1 MKKIIAIAISIVLF
15 NSQSHAQLGGLLKKK
30 DKGTE
35 AGTATANASAEP
47 DEPGTIFGNYYFKV
61 IHGIKARPVPAYD
74 SYNVEKSLPNKGT
87 LAIKRVESGKDEV
100 VMLAWGGENKCGY
113 SYKNNVCGACAQTNA
128 AGFVR
133 YRALDYFDDP
143 AKANAETQSAWF
155 VKSDISSF
163 ADGILSIG
171 NIQDFDF
178 RGLIILSKDKSKLD
192 AVTPENVKDMA
203 AIAHNN
209 YKEAL
214 KNGDK
219 GKPMPKPG
227 NALNAPVFAKAKAAA
242 AAASRTWLAG
252 KGYTNLEP
260 VYAYEMANGSEFSVV
275 KDNAGNQTARQV
287 QFFVVCKNKEVGD
300 KNDLNN
306 YKFKT
311 KYVAFPATV
320 REDGSGASFSGK
332 YYVTIMGFG
341 IPIMDSE
348 NAMMYK

>member
-1 MKKIIAIAISIVLF
+1 MKKTTTVLLF
-15 NSQSHAQLGGLLKKK
+15 ILALCSSQANAQFGGLLKKK
-30 DKGTE
+30 DKTTDNVTE
-35 AGTATANASAEP
+35 ATTAKAE

-61 IHGIKARPVPAYD
+61 IHGVKARPMPAYD
-74 SYNVEKSLPNKGT
+74 SYNVEQSLPKKGT
-87 LAIKRVESGKDEV
+87 IAIKRVESGKDEV
-100 VMLAWGGENKCGY
+100 VMLAWGGENRSGY

-143 AKANAETQSAWF
+143 AKANAEAQSAWF
-155 VKSDISSF
+155 VKGDISSF

-178 RGLIILSKDKSKLD
+178 RGLIIMSKDKSKLD
-192 AVTPENVKDMA
+192 AVTPENVKDLA
-203 AIAHNN
+203 ATAHNN

-227 NALNAPVFAKAKAAA
+227 NAFNAPVYAKAKAAA
-242 AAASRTWLAG
+242 VAAAKTWLAG

-260 VYAYEMANGSEFSVV
+260 VYAYEMANGAEFAVV

-287 QFFVVCKNKEVGD
+287 QFFVVCKNKEIGD
-300 KNDLNN
+300 KNDLNT

-311 KYVAFPATV
+311 KFIAFPTTI
-320 REDGSGASFSGK
+320 REDGSGTAFSGN
-332 YYVTIMGFG
+332 YYATIMGFG
-341 IPIMDSE
+341 VPILDAE